1 MTLEQELELSYY
13 KDAAPINESHGIWL
27 VQDQR
32 SGKFYVR
39 KTLTVFNK
47 DIYRYLKNNPIHH
60 TPKIHH
66 VVEDGS
72 TLVVIEDYIPG
83 DTLEEILAREG
94 SLPETQVLD
103 IAIQLC
109 KILQAFHHAVP
120 PIVNRD
126 IKPSNIKLT
135 EDGIV
140 KLLDMNAAKYCNDLA
155 AKDTV
160 LLGTQGYAAPEQ
172 YGFGASNVQTDIYA
186 VGVLMNVLLTG
197 KLPAEEKATGKLRGI
212 IAKCT
217 KLAPEQ
223 RYSSIDSLL
232 AALCVLKPV
241 SASDTPKESG
251 WRKFLPPGFHSD
263 NLLLSALSFVGYAFL
278 LFLCLNIQVT
288 DATPLRLI
296 VNRIGATIA
305 FFSCVLFTGNYL
317 NVQSKFFLTRS
328 KNLILRILGIVIADI
343 VLFFCVVAVVSM
355 LESFVL

>member
-32 SGKFYVR
+32 DGKFYVR

-47 DIYRYLKNNPIHH
+47 DIYRYLKNNPIPH
-60 TPKIHH
+60 TPRIHH
-66 VVEDGS
+66 VAEDGNA
-72 TLVVIEDYIPG
+72 LLVIEYYIPG
-83 DTLEEILAREG
+83 DTLEEILDRQG
-94 SLPETQVLD
+94 SLPEAQTLD

-109 KILQAFHHAVP
+109 RILRAFHHAVP

-140 KLLDMNAAKYCNDLA
+140 KLLDMNAAKYCNALA
-155 AKDTV
+155 QKDTV

-197 KLPAEEKATGKLRGI
+197 KLPAEEKAAGKLRGI
-212 IAKCT
+212 ITKCT
-217 KLAPEQ
+217 RLEAEQ
-223 RYSSIDSLL
+223 RYSGIDSLL
-232 AALCVLKPV
+232 AALSALKPV
-241 SASDTPKESG
+241 GALDAPEESG
-251 WRKFLPPGFHSD
+251 WRRFLPPGLRSG
-263 NLLLSALSFVGYAFL
+263 NLLVSALSFVGYVFL
-278 LFLCLNIQVT
+278 LFLCLNLQVT
-288 DATPLRLI
+288 NATPLRLI
-296 VNRIGATIA
+296 VNRIGAAIA

-317 NVQSKFFLTRS
+317 NVKSMFFLTRS
-328 KNLILRILGIVIADI
+328 KNPFLRVLGIVIVDT
-343 VLFFCVVAVVSM
+343 VMFFSVVAVITM
-355 LESFVL
+355 LESFLP